1 MSAVLKDPL
10 LQIRPMTE
18 ADVPAVMELE
28 LRAYPFPWS
37 EGNFRDCL
45 RTRYHCWVCCL
56 DSRIIGYGIMSVAV
70 GEAQILNLCIDPDLQ
85 GQGLGRRMLERLLN
99 EARSHDA
106 DTAFLEVRPSNRPA
120 VALYE
125 SAGFNEVGTRRG
137 YYPADGGREDA
148 LILGLTLQS

>member
-1 MSAVLKDPL
+1 MNAILKDPL
-10 LQIRPMTE
+10 LQTRPMSE
-18 ADVPAVMELE
+18 EDIAPVMELE

-45 RTRYHCWVCCL
+45 RTRYHCWVQVL
-56 DSRIIGYGIMSVAV
+56 DQRIIGYGVMSVAV
-70 GEAQILNLCIDPDLQ
+70 GEAQILNLCVDPDLQ

-99 EARSHDA
+99 EARSHNA
-106 DTAFLEVRPSNRPA
+106 DTAFLEVRPSNRSA

-137 YYPADGGREDA
+137 YYPAEEGREDA
-148 LILGLTLQS
+148 LILGVSLRK